1 MADDGKFLG
10 SAQILPDEI
19 AKVVSSCSYNY
30 TPVST
35 NAGDK
40 WYYRITD
47 VTTGA
52 TDLIKN
58 GDAYLQGQGASG
70 AGTDAAGTQP
80 TIDGSADKVKWL
92 FIQHT
97 GLREDGSTSN
107 DDPVHLSLDAGASE
121 ISADTDAITLAS
133 GDTLVLKLNCVTNDL
148 HVEANSSNKVRCIVA
163 AIINDAA

>member
-1 MADDGKFLG
+1 MADDGKFL
-10 SAQILPDEI
+10 SSVQILPDEI
-19 AKVVSSCSYNY
+19 VKVISGCSCNY
-30 TPVST
+30 TPT
-35 NAGDK
+35 ATGAGDK

-58 GDAYLQGQGASG
+58 GDAYLQRQGNAG
-70 AGTDAAGTQP
+70 AGTDAAGTQT

-97 GLREDGSTSN
+97 SLRDDGTTTNN
-107 DDPVHLSLDAGASE
+107 DDVYITLDANTGDTTA
-121 ISADTDAITLAS
+121 ATDAIILGT

>member
-1 MADDGKFLG
+1 MADIGKIVG

-19 AKVVSSCSYNY
+19 VSIVANCSYNY
-30 TPVST
+30 TPVAT
-35 NAGDK
+35 NAGDL
-40 WYYRITD
+40 WYYRVTD

-58 GDAYLQGQGASG
+58 GDQFLQGYGAAG
-70 AGTDAAGTQP
+70 AGTDAAGTQL

-92 FIQHT
+92 FIPHT
-97 GLREDGSTSN
+97 GLRDDGSTANS
-107 DDPVHLSLDAGASE
+107 DPVHISLDAGASE
-121 ISADTDAITLAS
+121 LSADTDAITLAN

-163 AIINDAA
+163 AIINNAA

>member
-10 SAQILPDEI
+10 SALILPDEI
-19 AKVVSSCSYNY
+19 AKVVSECSNNY
-30 TPVST
+30 VPLAT

-40 WYYRITD
+40 WYYRVTD

-52 TDLIKN
+52 EDLIKR
-58 GDAYLQGQGASG
+58 GEAFLQGQGNAG
-70 AGTDAAGTQP
+70 AGTDTGGSVL
-80 TIDGSADKVKWL
+80 TIDGAADKVKWL

-97 GLREDGSTSN
+97 SLRDDGATAN
-107 DDPVHLSLDAGASE
+107 LDPVHISLNAGASE
-121 ISADTDAITLAS
+121 LSADTDAITLAT
-133 GDTLVLKLNCVTNDL
+133 GDTLVLKLNCISNSL

>member
-1 MADDGKFLG
+1 MADDAKWLG
-10 SAQILPDEI
+10 SVQILPDEI
-19 AKVVSSCSYNY
+19 AKVIANCSNNY
-30 TPVST
+30 TPTST

-40 WYYRITD
+40 WYFRITD
-47 VTTGA
+47 VTTSA

-58 GDAYLQGQGASG
+58 GDAYLQGQGDAG

-80 TIDGSADKVKWL
+80 TIDGANDKVKWL

-97 GLREDGSTSN
+97 SLRDDGSTTN
-107 DDPVHLSLDAGASE
+107 ADPVHISLDAGASE
-121 ISADTDAITLAS
+121 LSAATDAITLAS

-163 AIINDAA
+163 ALINDAA

>member
-1 MADDGKFLG
+1 MADDGKFLS

-19 AKVVSSCSYNY
+19 VKVISSCTNNY
-30 TPVST
+30 APTST

-47 VTTGA
+47 VTVDDE
-52 TDLIKN
+52 DLIKH
-58 GDAYLQGQGASG
+58 GDAFLQGQGDSG
-70 AGTDAAGTQP
+70 AGTDTGGSVL
-80 TIDGSADKVKWL
+80 TIDGAADKVKWL

-97 GLREDGSTSN
+97 SLRDDGSTANTDS
-107 DDPVHLSLDAGASE
+107 VYITLDGNTGDTTAA
-121 ISADTDAITLAS
+121 TDAIILNS

-148 HVEANSSNKVRCIVA
+148 HVEANSSNKIRCIVA